1 MGLFNEKR
9 TKIWHPLEL
18 AAALARLTYCM
29 KRILLLSAVLLGAVS
44 ASQAGVRFGIGIGV
58 PLPGVVISQPAPVV
72 VAPPVYAPAPVAVCA
87 PPVVVA
93 PGPVYYGYRPG
104 WYGYGGWYG
113 GRGYG
118 WRGGW
123 HHR

>member
-44 ASQAGVRFGIGIGV
+44 ASQAGVRFGIGIGI
-58 PLPGVVISQPAPVV
+58 PLPYVAICQPAPVV
-72 VAPPVYAPAPVAVCA
+72 VAPPVVYAA
-87 PPVVVA
+87 PPAVYLGPRVIVTPA
-93 PGPVYYGYRPG
+93 PVYYGCRPG
-104 WYGYGGWYG
+104 WYGYRGWAPS
-113 GRGYG
+113 R
-118 WRGGW
+118 GW
-123 HHR
+123 HHRW